1 MVRKKIKTPVLWY
14 LLVIVCVS
22 IFILPSTLTA
32 GKSES
37 SSNRGKYWDTVPE
50 EGEEGSPNYDSIL
63 YSEIGPRLREI
74 EVNSN
79 RVKVEVI
86 GQSAGGRNLFLVILS
101 APEALGRLGQYQA
114 IRNTMLKDPEKAQAM
129 IEKFGDFKVPVFI
142 NGSIH
147 GNEYEGTDACIRL
160 IETLAFGDS
169 EEVQSILNNMILL
182 FNVVQNPD
190 GRVMGTRSN
199 AKGLDLNRDFITQT
213 QPETRATVKLITQ
226 WNPMIFLDLHD
237 DWQPML
243 IEPCSPP
250 HNPNYEY
257 DLYIQWALFQAYAME
272 AELVANTDETRAVI
286 PFRDWDFA
294 EVGWSWDDWPPI
306 YTPMYAMYHGSYGHT
321 LETPYE
327 DERGVDADYWA
338 VWGALKFV
346 AANRAAMIRDQIE
359 IFKRGFLDLPQ
370 LPIPEWILEETEYDQ
385 YNDIIVKEF
394 PAAYVIPA
402 DGDMQLSSHQPAR
415 LVDFLLFNDVQVEK
429 ASQSFKVNGAN
440 YPKGTYIV
448 WMDQPK
454 RSLANMILEDGMD
467 VSNIEGI
474 EFYSPPTAWSHP
486 LLWGVTRDVMQE
498 KQSIKTSEI
507 NKADPPK
514 GSVENGKGD
523 YYAFPPANLEAFKA
537 ANDLLK
543 QGVTLYRSKS
553 SGNFILPANTSLGNE
568 LANTWA
574 LDVSVLNGLPDDAVM
589 MKELRIA
596 VHGDAGVEI
605 CLDELGFA
613 YTLVSDDDLNSGLD
627 LSAYDV
633 FVNLDLAWDAPPWAW
648 WDHLDDTGRAAV
660 SAFFS
665 GGGDY
670 IGLTTD
676 GVLFAKDAGL
686 LNFGYETDGSPDAI
700 LNINYDQNSTVTAG
714 FRENGH
720 GYVLGAL
727 WFTSTN
733 GATVSA
739 SMADEDLLVAG
750 YWPDWQTS
758 SAKGKPVILNKDSG
772 AQDTTLIGFD
782 ATFRGHPK
790 NTFRLVG
797 NAIYSGLD

>member
-1 MVRKKIKTPVLWY
+1 MQRTKTPILWY
-14 LLVIVCVS
+14 FLVIVCVS
-22 IFILPSTLTA
+22 ILILPATLMA
-32 GKSES
+32 GKSQS
-37 SSNRGKYWDTVPE
+37 SSNRGKYWEVTPE
-50 EGEEGSPNYDSIL
+50 PENSAPLYDSIL
-63 YSEIGPRLREI
+63 YSEIGPKLREI

-86 GQSAGGRNLFLVILS
+86 GQSAGGRNLFLVTLS
-101 APEALGRLGQYQA
+101 APEAMGRLGQYQA
-114 IRNTMLKDPEKAQAM
+114 IRQTMLKDPAKAQAM

-169 EEVQSILNNMILL
+169 EEVQAILNNMILL

-213 QPETRATVKLITQ
+213 QPETLATVEVITQ

-237 DWQPML
+237 DVQPML

-257 DLYIQWALFQAYAME
+257 DLYIRWALYQAYAME
-272 AELVANTDETRAVI
+272 AELIARTDETEALI
-286 PFRDWDFA
+286 PFRDWDFSA
-294 EVGWSWDDWPPI
+294 IGWSWDDWPPI

-327 DERGVDADYWA
+327 DERGVDAHYWA

-346 AANRAAMIRDQIE
+346 AANREAMIRDQIE
-359 IFKRGFLDLPQ
+359 IFRRGYLALPQ
-370 LPIPEWILEETEYDQ
+370 LPIPDWILAETAYDQ
-385 YNDIIVKEF
+385 YNDLIVKEF

-402 DGDMQLSSHQPAR
+402 NGDMQLSSHQPAR

-429 ASQSFKVNGAN
+429 ASQSFNLNGVS
-440 YPKGTYIV
+440 YPQGTYVV

-454 RSLANMILEDGMD
+454 RSLANMILEDGLD
-467 VSNIEGI
+467 VSDIEGI

-486 LLWGVTRDVMQE
+486 LLWGVSRDVMQA
-498 KQSIKTSEI
+498 KQSIKTSAI
-507 NKADPPK
+507 NRADPPK
-514 GSVENGKGD
+514 GSVEEGKGD
-523 YYAFPPANLEAFKA
+523 YYAFSPANLAAFKA

-543 QGVTLYRSKS
+543 RGAALYRSKS
-553 SGNFILPANTSLGNE
+553 TGNFILPANASLGSE

-574 LDVSVLNGLPDDAVM
+574 LHVSVLSDLPDDAVM
-589 MKELRIA
+589 MKKQRIA
-596 VHGDAGVEI
+596 VYGDAGVTI
-605 CLDELGFA
+605 ALDELGFD
-613 YTLVSDDDLNSGLD
+613 YDKMSYNDLNTG
-627 LSAYDV
+627 AIVGYDI
-633 FVNLDLAWDAPPWAW
+633 FINNYWW
-648 WDHLDDTGRAAV
+648 WDDFDPAGQASFA
-660 SAFFS
+660 AFFAS
-665 GGGDY
+665 GGDY
-670 IGLTTD
+670 IGLTYD
-676 GVLFAKDAGL
+676 GALFAKGAGL
-686 LNFGYETDGSPDAI
+686 VNYEAEYDWQPDAI
-700 LNINYDQNSTVTAG
+700 FKIKYDQNDTVSAG
-714 FRENGH
+714 FREND
-720 GYVLGAL
+720 YAYLLGAM

-733 GATVSA
+733 GAAVSA
-739 SMADEDLLVAG
+739 SIASEDFLVAG

-790 NTFRLVG
+790 NTFRLIG